1 MNTSL
6 TQLRAIL
13 TEPAPELFFTRN
25 DAEDIRMGDI
35 VLRRNE
41 DWEKARESPID
52 IAIVGVP
59 QDEGVKRNKGR
70 EGAQKAPMEIRRALY
85 KLTPFVP
92 DEMSA
97 AAGNKRLSSLRIF
110 DLGDVLL
117 GETLEET
124 HDRLETVVATLMDH
138 RIIPIVLGGGHDISY
153 PNFRGFS
160 RTAKRV
166 GVVNIDTHLDYR
178 PAVPMRHSGTSFRL
192 MLDEPASVLAPQN
205 IVEFGIQPFA
215 NVEAH
220 YRAMLERGTRIMML
234 DEIRK
239 NGFAPAFA
247 GALRIAADG
256 TERTMVSFDIDAVRS
271 SDAPGVS
278 APSPT
283 GFFAEEILQ
292 AAFECGTS
300 SHVGMIDIAEV
311 NPNFDVDNRTAKLAA
326 LVVMHFLS
334 GFCRRI

>member
-1 MNTSL
+1 MAQLLNSL
-6 TQLRAIL
+6 HDIL
-13 TEPAPELFFTRN
+13 AKPAPELFFSRN

-35 VLRRNE
+35 VLKHRE
-41 DWEKARESPID
+41 DWEMPID
-52 IAIVGVP
+52 VAILGVP
-59 QDEGVKRNKGR
+59 QDEGVKRNRGR
-70 EGAQKAPMEIRRALY
+70 EGARKAPSEIRRALY

-92 DEMSA
+92 EASA
-97 AAGNKRLSSLRIF
+97 HKKLLSLRIL
-110 DLGDVLL
+110 DAGDVRL
-117 GETLEET
+117 GESLEET
-124 HDRLETVVATLMDH
+124 HDRLETIVAALTEN
-138 RIIPIVLGGGHDISY
+138 RIFPIVLGGGHDISY

-160 RTAKRV
+160 RQTQRV

-178 PAVPMRHSGTSFRL
+178 PPVPMRHSGTSFRL
-192 MLDEPASVLAPQN
+192 MLDETEPKLLPRN
-205 IVEFGIQPFA
+205 MVEFGIQPFA

-220 YRAMLERGTRIMML
+220 YWAMVERGARIMML

-239 NGFAPAFA
+239 KGFIPAFA
-247 GALRIAADG
+247 DALHIAADG
-256 TERTMVSFDIDAVRS
+256 TDRTMVSFDMDAVRS

-278 APSPT
+278 APSPA

-300 SHVGMIDIAEV
+300 SHVGMIDIAEL

-334 GFCRRI
+334 GFVQR